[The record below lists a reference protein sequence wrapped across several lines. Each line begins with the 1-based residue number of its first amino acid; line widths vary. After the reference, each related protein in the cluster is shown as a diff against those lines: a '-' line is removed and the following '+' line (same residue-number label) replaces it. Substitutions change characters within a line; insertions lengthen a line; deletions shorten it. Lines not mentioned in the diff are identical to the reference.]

1 VNSNLHR
8 IWFVG
13 SGVWFFNALLS
24 MHHRVLSLGLVEA
37 GIAAAF
43 LATGLLFQRQRER
56 ALRDRDAKRR

>member
-1 VNSNLHR
+1 VSNYLHR

-13 SGVWFFNALLS
+13 AGVWFFNALLS
-24 MHHRVLSLGLVEA
+24 MHDRVLSRGLVEA

-56 ALRDRDAKRR
+56 ELRDRDAKRR